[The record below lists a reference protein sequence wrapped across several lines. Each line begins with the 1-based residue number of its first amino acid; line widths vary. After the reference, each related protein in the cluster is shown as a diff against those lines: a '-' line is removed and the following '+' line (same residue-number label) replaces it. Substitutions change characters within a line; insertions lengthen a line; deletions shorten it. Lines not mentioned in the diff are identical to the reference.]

1 MLLSEVKQFL
11 TDRTSFTIVLPDGT
25 AVPRHFHVT
34 EVGETT
40 KHFIDCGGKVRH
52 EKRANFQLWS
62 ADDYDHRLAPDKL
75 VKIIEIAERELGLSN
90 LEVEVEYQG
99 ERSIE
104 KFGLAA
110 EGDQLNLT
118 GTATACL
125 AREDCGLPEPVKKA
139 AISLVGFQSASKAC
153 TPGGGCC

>member
-11 TDRTSFTIVLPDGT
+11 SERSAFTIVLPDGSS
-25 AVPRHFHVT
+25 VPRHFHVT

-62 ADDYDHRLAPDKL
+62 ADDYDHRLAPGKL
-75 VKIIEIAERELGLSN
+75 VRIIEIAEQQLGLGN

-99 ERSIE
+99 AHTIE
-104 KFGLAA
+104 KYALTP
-110 EGDQLNLT
+110 EGDTLRLT
-118 GTATACL
+118 GTATDCL
-125 AREDCGLPEPVKKA
+125 AREACGIPEPVKKA
-139 AISLVGFQSASKAC
+139 AISLVGFSAASKAC